1 MTFMAILKHI
11 ASKNADY
18 GESERYLIFQ
28 HDEYTQKPVLDENGH
43 MIIREEYYLDGVN
56 CDPFTF
62 AVECQET
69 NAYFHKNQSFNE
81 IKSHHYIISFDPK
94 DRDEHGLSGE
104 QAQKLGVEYARENFP
119 GHQAL
124 VCTHT
129 DGHNGSGNIHVHIVI
144 NSVRKYDTEPQP
156 YMEFDRDSKAGYKH
170 HLSDR
175 YRIYLKQKVMD
186 MCRSNGLS
194 QIDLLTPAEKKISEK
209 EYWTKRRGQKKLDEH
224 NAELKK
230 KGLTPRQT
238 TFQTEKQYLRDAIDT
253 VASQATS
260 QEEFSRL
267 LSEKYNI
274 TFKVSRG
281 RYSYLHPNR
290 SKYITGRSLGTLYEE
305 KHLLQIFQENSTSQI
320 TENPVPDI
328 SQVVNSST
336 PTVSAYTATT
346 TEAPHTFLFIKSDLR
361 LVTDLQHCIKAQ
373 QSQAYAQKVKLSNLK
388 MMAQTVAYVQE
399 HGFQSKADLDAA
411 LSDASAQSTDARNTL
426 KSTEN
431 TLKNVNEQ
439 IHYTGQYLANKSI
452 YSDYRKSRNKEKF
465 YDDHRA
471 ELTLYE
477 SALRILKEKSQGNK
491 LPTLKMLREE
501 KNRLTELQTMQ
512 REDFNARR
520 EHERELRT
528 VCSNVDIILGT
539 SQAQNRQREHTQ
551 EKS

>member
-1 MTFMAILKHI
+1 MAILKHI

-18 GESERYLIFQ
+18 GEAERYLIFQ
-28 HDEYTQKPVLDENGH
+28 HDEYTQKPILDENGH
-43 MIIREEYYLDGVN
+43 MLIREEYYLDGIN

-62 AVECQET
+62 AAECQET
-69 NAYFHKNQSFNE
+69 NAYFHKNQSYND

-94 DRDEHGLSGE
+94 DRDEHGLTGE
-104 QAQKLGVEYARENFP
+104 LAQQLGVEYAKENFP

-144 NSVRKYDTEPQP
+144 NSIRKYDTEPQP

-186 MCRSNGLS
+186 ICHSNGLN
-194 QIDLLTPAEKKISEK
+194 QVDLLTPAERKISEK
-209 EYWTKRRGQKKLDEH
+209 EYWAKRRCQKKLDEH

-452 YSDYRKSRNKEKF
+452 YSDYRKSRHKEKF

-539 SQAQNRQREHTQ
+539 SQVQNRQHEHTQ

>member
-1 MTFMAILKHI
+1 MAILKHI

-18 GESERYLIFQ
+18 GEAERYLIFQ
-28 HDEYTQKPVLDENGH
+28 HDEYTQKPILDENGH
-43 MIIREEYYLDGVN
+43 MLIREEYYLDGIN

-62 AVECQET
+62 AAECQET
-69 NAYFHKNQSFNE
+69 NAYFHKNQSYNE

-94 DRDEHGLSGE
+94 DRDEHGLTGE
-104 QAQKLGVEYARENFP
+104 LAQQLGVEYAKENFP

-144 NSVRKYDTEPQP
+144 NSIRKYDTEPQP

-186 MCRSNGLS
+186 MCTANGLN
-194 QIDLLTPAEKKISEK
+194 QVDLLTHAERKISEK
-209 EYWTKRRGQKKLDEH
+209 EYWAKRRGQKNLDKY
-224 NAELKK
+224 NAELEK

-260 QEEFSRL
+260 QEDFSRL

-290 SKYITGRSLGTLYEE
+290 SKYITGRSLGTLYDE
-305 KHLLQIFQENSTSQI
+305 KHLLQIFQENSAAQI
-320 TENPVPDI
+320 TENPIPDI

-336 PTVSAYTATT
+336 PPVSAHTATT
-346 TEAPHTFLFIKSDLR
+346 AEAPHTFLFIKSDLR

-426 KSTEN
+426 KSTED
-431 TLKNVNEQ
+431 TLKNINEQ

-477 SALRILKEKSQGNK
+477 SALRILKEKSQGSK

-501 KNRLTELQTMQ
+501 KNRLTELQTVQ

-539 SQAQNRQREHTQ
+539 SQVQNRQREHTQ